1 MVMEQSPCVYCGD
14 FFNPSPRHKN
24 QTACKKVKC
33 QRAKRA
39 AWQRHKMKT
48 DPLYRANQKSSQ
60 KQWAKA
66 NPGYWRE
73 YRKQNPEKAA
83 RNRILQAIRNRR
95 ARSSDLDAKMEE
107 GVIAKMDASK
117 GDNFEV
123 LGQFWMVPVIAK
135 MDALKVNILKIPIC
149 YP

>member
-1 MVMEQSPCVYCGD
+1 MAMERILCVYCGD
-14 FFNPSPRHKN
+14 FFEPSPRHKN
-24 QTACKKVKC
+24 QTACKKIKC
-33 QRAKRA
+33 RRTKKA

-48 DPLYRANQKSSQ
+48 DPDYQFNQKLSQ

-66 NPGYWRE
+66 NPGYWKQ
-73 YRKQNPEKAA
+73 YRRKNPDKAR

-95 ARSSDLDAKMEE
+95 ARLPNQKSAAL
-107 GVIAKMDASK
+107 IAKMDASK
-117 GDNFEV
+117 PDNFEV

-135 MDALKVNILKIPIC
+135 MDALKVNLLKIPIC